1 MESEICQDEA
11 CRHAKI
17 RWTSVEGDI
26 KIKIKNGITVYRHMA
41 RNESKASREVYACR
55 LSYDILCEE
64 LVNLKL
70 GNMSG
75 EKYMQKFDELKT

>member
-1 MESEICQDEA
+1 LESEIRQDEA

-41 RNESKASREVYACR
+41 RNESKASREVYAC
-55 LSYDILCEE
+55 
-64 LVNLKL
+64 
-70 GNMSG
+70 
-75 EKYMQKFDELKT
+75 